1 MRFVGLLLVSLRRDA
16 RARSGSPVP
25 AIGVGPALRPR
36 EARATFGARG
46 DDAAAQPAAPAHA
59 DRRLDAV
66 CDNSLGEAFA
76 TSPGATFQEYAYAA
90 CYASYGAQ
98 CVEGQ
103 CGSSGAF
110 QYYYYEPDGDCACH
124 KAPGTYEFVFS
135 NSATSDI
142 SIGVD
147 YLDEDNNLIEYGN
160 QLFVRKKNAGG
171 CGNNAWSLHYDF
183 PDDNLCQAT
192 HAPTSMPTASS
203 SSPSPVPSSSRP
215 SPAPSTAPSM
225 SAAPSSAPCT
235 AQNSL
240 GEAFGTSPGAT
251 FRDYAYAAAYALEAA
266 TDYALAATA
275 IDASAGTNVTST
287 VALAVGR
294 GAVVAAIAG
303 GDRVLALAGDVV
315 LSAAESYDEDTGSA
329 AGLTFAW
336 SCDDPA
342 CDAVVRAGAAADAA
356 SFRGADLGSGGFV
369 ISVTATSTDGRSTS
383 ASVAYELI
391 DDDPPAVDIDAAV
404 AARVAASTRVVL
416 YGAASPSSLG
426 RDVAASRAFD
436 TTWVLDRGTLEG
448 DAPLAV
454 WARTDTAMS
463 GPATSREHDLVL
475 ASGALVAG
483 ATYALRLEATLQ
495 GGTAV
500 GAASVSFYV
509 ARPPASGTV
518 VASPARGYALETQFA
533 LSTRGWVTEDPP
545 LRYAFKTRTNG
556 TETTL
561 RGPTLEGSLGGVVLP
576 AGAPNVSLVVAASD
590 ALGGATEA
598 AASVAVAATR
608 LAGDALANVTA
619 GLLDNPF
626 AAPELLP
633 DSAAFFLLQWQ
644 PDLRD
649 TPAGASVLG
658 ARAARAASDSDG
670 VRRAHAAAVRRPPL
684 ALRAAILASSCLFH
698 LQDDVQD
705 VVLEEMFCFM
715 PLLTQPLIGFV
726 PLPQSAGGKRG
737 GLATALGLVLCL
749 VVAAAVWNVYVRC
762 RPETR
767 VEPWRDDLEADGARD
782 DDRGDRIC
790 PPTVVAPPH

>member
-1 MRFVGLLLVSLRRDA
+1 MSCNIEVNIAKLFLEGLGSRRAAQWAAKQRQFNRKLRGGAVRSNCTAMRFVGLLLVSLRRDA

-251 FRDYAYAAAYALEAA
+251 FRDYAYAACYASYGAYCVEGSCGSSSAFQYYYYQPDGHCSWSKAPGTYEVVFSNSASSAISVGDPYSHDDRLIEPGNQLFVRVRNSSKVNRENDWSLHFDFPDDNLCHAPRPA
-266 TDYALAATA
+266 SWPSRSTA
-275 IDASAGTNVTST
+275 I
-287 VALAVGR
+287 
-294 GAVVAAIAG
+294 
-303 GDRVLALAGDVV
+303 
-315 LSAAESYDEDTGSA
+315 
-329 AGLTFAW
+329 
-336 SCDDPA
+336 
-342 CDAVVRAGAAADAA
+342 
-356 SFRGADLGSGGFV
+356 
-369 ISVTATSTDGRSTS
+369 
-383 ASVAYELI
+383 
-391 DDDPPAVDIDAAV
+391 
-404 AARVAASTRVVL
+404 
-416 YGAASPSSLG
+416 
-426 RDVAASRAFD
+426 
-436 TTWVLDRGTLEG
+436 
-448 DAPLAV
+448 
-454 WARTDTAMS
+454 
-463 GPATSREHDLVL
+463 
-475 ASGALVAG
+475 
-483 ATYALRLEATLQ
+483 
-495 GGTAV
+495 
-500 GAASVSFYV
+500 
-509 ARPPASGTV
+509 
-518 VASPARGYALETQFA
+518 
-533 LSTRGWVTEDPP
+533 
-545 LRYAFKTRTNG
+545 
-556 TETTL
+556 
-561 RGPTLEGSLGGVVLP
+561 
-576 AGAPNVSLVVAASD
+576 
-590 ALGGATEA
+590 
-598 AASVAVAATR
+598 
-608 LAGDALANVTA
+608 
-619 GLLDNPF
+619 
-626 AAPELLP
+626 
-633 DSAAFFLLQWQ
+633 
-644 PDLRD
+644 
-649 TPAGASVLG
+649 
-658 ARAARAASDSDG
+658 
-670 VRRAHAAAVRRPPL
+670 
-684 ALRAAILASSCLFH
+684 
-698 LQDDVQD
+698 
-705 VVLEEMFCFM
+705 
-715 PLLTQPLIGFV
+715 
-726 PLPQSAGGKRG
+726 
-737 GLATALGLVLCL
+737 
-749 VVAAAVWNVYVRC
+749 
-762 RPETR
+762 
-767 VEPWRDDLEADGARD
+767 
-782 DDRGDRIC
+782 
-790 PPTVVAPPH
+790 